1 MLFTWVTLNVS
12 YSVEERQEE
21 EEEEEKNPPGRM
33 HSGWKRSTSDK
44 PVNMHERW
52 SDPSCVPS
60 EMELPRVWSSPI
72 LAASAYSSP
81 AAQPGDPVDTALSV
95 ALSIAGTF
103 PAECVHCPFG
113 LMCLRKRTV
122 PCPRDIFPHG
132 LGFPPKS
139 LLRGGRRRTKCLLCP
154 SASPEF

>member
-1 MLFTWVTLNVS
+1 MLFTWVPLNVS

-81 AAQPGDPVDTALSV
+81 AAQQRDSVDAALPV
-95 ALSIAGTF
+95 ALSIAKMHERWRNWSDEEESSEDTSTASAVLKAGGKHAATAKTWRLVKYTDF
-103 PAECVHCPFG
+103 PISTGHISTP
-113 LMCLRKRTV
+113 KR
-122 PCPRDIFPHG
+122 
-132 LGFPPKS
+132 
-139 LLRGGRRRTKCLLCP
+139 
-154 SASPEF
+154 